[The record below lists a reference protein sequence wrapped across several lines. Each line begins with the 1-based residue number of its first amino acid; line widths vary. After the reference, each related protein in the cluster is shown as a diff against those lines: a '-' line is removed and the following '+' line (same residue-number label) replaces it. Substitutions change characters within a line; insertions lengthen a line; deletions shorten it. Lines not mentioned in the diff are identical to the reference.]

1 MSKEEEEYYWAV
13 ERKKVVLM
21 WLCLFCKTVCIA
33 PAFGEPAVSSTVAPG
48 GVAAW
53 LPGQRVPV
61 GIAASWGPAGCALLH
76 FSLWQLPV
84 CDKRWTFV
92 H

>member
-33 PAFGEPAVSSTVAPG
+33 AAFGEPAVSSTVAPG
-48 GVAAW
+48 QHIPAD
-53 LPGQRVPV
+53 
-61 GIAASWGPAGCALLH
+61 ITASWEPAGWALLH
-76 FSLWQLPV
+76 FSPSQLPGRG
-84 CDKRWTFV
+84 KKWTFV